1 MSELIT
7 FSEELIPQVVRIM
20 RMGIVVAMKR
30 EDKRGNREE
39 RALVKRAAVALE
51 EQCVSL
57 MEYWDQMQSE
67 D

>member
-1 MSELIT
+1 MNESIT
-7 FSEELIPQVVRIM
+7 FSEEMIPQVVRIM

-51 EQCVSL
+51 EQCVEL
-57 MEYWDQMQSE
+57 MEYWDQMQE
-67 D
+67 E